1 MHFLHGKEMYANVN
15 HHTANNDTGCV
26 ATRAVHIDDTTQVHV
41 RHQYPR
47 VANRNADGRVHDDID
62 GVQMYDAQQCL
73 HLSQLRS
80 DLLAVMDDNAKRSTR
95 EN

>member
-26 ATRAVHIDDTTQVHV
+26 ATRAVHIDDTTQVHD
-41 RHQYPR
+41 RHQHPM
-47 VANRNADGRVHDDID
+47 VANRDADGRVHDDIV
-62 GVQMYDAQQCL
+62 GVQMHDALQCL
-73 HLSQLRS
+73 NLSQLRS
-80 DLLAVMDDNAKRSTR
+80 ELLAVLNDAKRSTR